1 MEVLSTVMQDRRVA
15 GTVTGYDET
24 QGFKGTATT
33 RGTLNLWLLSQAKFN
48 GLKVLALW
56 ARLGECTPRCTI
68 IDARL
73 TRTASPAWASGMVLD
88 DESEWLV
95 SPDWAD
101 GLPLSH
107 SAGFENIKQEAS
119 GQDMGHP
126 DYRPVDFIRGAAVR
140 DLTTAELDARVPAVQ
155 VMMLRGVTQGA
166 LKHMGEGLTSAKTE
180 LKSLKKNLNRLS
192 HRAEGAFTNW
202 PWSEN
207 GAAVRGCTHRDIN
220 PEDEDYF
227 PLAVVSR
234 SVNNI
239 LKMSFRKI
247 DEQIAQTERV
257 RSTVSDLREE
267 LDETS
272 AVCDEALQQIE
283 KQGKHAEDLKDECES
298 LRETVYNLQKFN
310 DTVAAEGAEEAEG
323 KPESERPSRLEQ
335 ELEMH
340 KFKGGLFD
348 RMCQEIRMLP
358 FGLKSVELAGR
369 CLDSLRH
376 GVRWKESLLEEKWGP
391 EAYKYQRREDEDQ
404 ENQGEA
410 NENLDDADMEGYVE
424 DTSRLSYDSPVP
436 ASSESGWS
444 VVSEEQY

>member
-1 MEVLSTVMQDRRVA
+1 
-15 GTVTGYDET
+15 
-24 QGFKGTATT
+24 
-33 RGTLNLWLLSQAKFN
+33 
-48 GLKVLALW
+48 
-56 ARLGECTPRCTI
+56 
-68 IDARL
+68 
-73 TRTASPAWASGMVLD
+73 MVLD

-107 SAGFENIKQEAS
+107 SAGFENIKQKAA
-119 GQDMGHP
+119 GQNMGHP
-126 DYRPVDFIRGAAVR
+126 DYRPVDFIRGAAIR
-140 DLTTAELDARVPAVQ
+140 DLTATELDARVPAVQ

-166 LKHMGEGLTSAKTE
+166 LKQMGQELTNAKTE
-180 LKSLKKNLNRLS
+180 LKALKRNVNRLS
-192 HRAEGAFTNW
+192 HTAEGAFMNW
-202 PWSEN
+202 PWSED
-207 GAAVRGCTHRDIN
+207 GAAVRGCTPRDIN

-234 SVNNI
+234 SLNNI

-247 DEQIAQTERV
+247 DEQIAQTDKV

-283 KQGKHAEDLKDECES
+283 KQGKHAEDLKDECEL
-298 LRETVYNLQKFN
+298 LRETVRSLQQSK
-310 DTVAAEGAEEAEG
+310 DTAAVECADSAADRQ
-323 KPESERPSRLEQ
+323 SERLSGLEQ

-348 RMCQEIRMLP
+348 RMCQEVRMLP
-358 FGLKSVELAGR
+358 YGLKSLELAGR

-391 EAYKYQRREDEDQ
+391 EAYKYQRREDEGQ
-404 ENQGEA
+404 EGQGEA
-410 NENLDDADMEGYVE
+410 NGDLDDADMDGYVE
-424 DTSRLSYDSPVP
+424 DTSRMSYDSPVP
-436 ASSESGWS
+436 ASSESEWS
-444 VVSEEQY
+444 MVGEEQY

>member
-1 MEVLSTVMQDRRVA
+1 MA
-15 GTVTGYDET
+15 
-24 QGFKGTATT
+24 
-33 RGTLNLWLLSQAKFN
+33 
-48 GLKVLALW
+48 
-56 ARLGECTPRCTI
+56 
-68 IDARL
+68 
-73 TRTASPAWASGMVLD
+73 LD

-107 SAGFENIKQEAS
+107 SAGFENIKHEGA
-119 GQDMGHP
+119 GQDLGHP
-126 DYRPVDFIRGAAVR
+126 DYRPVDFIRGPAIR
-140 DLTTAELDARVPAVQ
+140 DLTTAELEARVPAVQ

-166 LKHMGEGLTSAKTE
+166 LKQMGQGLTNAKTE

-192 HRAEGAFTNW
+192 HRAEGAFLNW
-202 PWSEN
+202 PWAEN
-207 GAAVRGCTHRDIN
+207 GAAVRGCSHRDIN
-220 PEDEDYF
+220 PDDEDYF

-247 DEQIAQTERV
+247 DEQIAQTEKV

-283 KQGKHAEDLKDECES
+283 KQSKHAEDLKDECES
-298 LRETVYNLQKFN
+298 LRETVRNLQQFKN
-310 DTVAAEGAEEAEG
+310 TAPAEATDGAADEQAE
-323 KPESERPSRLEQ
+323 RLSRLEQ

-348 RMCQEIRMLP
+348 RMCQEVRMLP
-358 FGLKSVELAGR
+358 YGLKSVEMAGR

-376 GVRWKESLLEEKWGP
+376 GVKWKESLLEEKWGP
-391 EAYKYQRREDEDQ
+391 EAHKYQHREDEDQ
-404 ENQGEA
+404 EDQGEA
-410 NENLDDADMEGYVE
+410 NGDLDDADMDGYVE
-424 DTSRLSYDSPVP
+424 DTSRMSYDSPVP

-444 VVSEEQY
+444 MVSEEQY

>member
-1 MEVLSTVMQDRRVA
+1 
-15 GTVTGYDET
+15 
-24 QGFKGTATT
+24 
-33 RGTLNLWLLSQAKFN
+33 
-48 GLKVLALW
+48 
-56 ARLGECTPRCTI
+56 
-68 IDARL
+68 
-73 TRTASPAWASGMVLD
+73 MVLD

-95 SPDWAD
+95 SPEWAD

-107 SAGFENIKQEAS
+107 SVGFENIKQETT
-119 GQDMGHP
+119 GRDMGHP
-126 DYRPVDFIRGAAVR
+126 DYRPVDFIRGAAIR

-155 VMMLRGVTQGA
+155 VMMLRCVTQGP
-166 LKHMGEGLTSAKTE
+166 LKQMGQGLANAKIE

-192 HRAEGAFTNW
+192 HRAEGAFLNW

-207 GAAVRGCTHRDIN
+207 GAVVRGCTHRDIN

-247 DEQIAQTERV
+247 DAQVAQTERI

-283 KQGKHAEDLKDECES
+283 KQSKHAEDLKDECES
-298 LRETVYNLQKFN
+298 LRETVRNLEHFKG
-310 DTVAAEGAEEAEG
+310 TVAADGAEKAADEEAERL
-323 KPESERPSRLEQ
+323 SHLEQ

-348 RMCQEIRMLP
+348 RMCQEVRMLP

-369 CLDSLRH
+369 CFDSLRH
-376 GVRWKESLLEEKWGP
+376 GVKWKESLLEEKWGP
-391 EAYKYQRREDEDQ
+391 EAYKYQLLEDKDKE
-404 ENQGEA
+404 EQGEA
-410 NENLDDADMEGYVE
+410 NGDLDDADMDGYVE
-424 DTSRLSYDSPVP
+424 GTSRMSYDSPAP

-444 VVSEEQY
+444 MVGEE